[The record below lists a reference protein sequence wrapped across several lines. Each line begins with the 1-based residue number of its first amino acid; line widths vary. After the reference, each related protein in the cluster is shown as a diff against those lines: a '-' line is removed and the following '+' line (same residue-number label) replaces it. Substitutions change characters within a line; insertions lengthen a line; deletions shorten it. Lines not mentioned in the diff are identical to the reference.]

1 MAINFYLEKRPD
13 KKGDVAIRVSITIK
27 GTRYL
32 TSTGLKATPAKWD
45 DARQQA
51 RKGSSNAA
59 GMTWSVLNAAL
70 ARISEHF
77 ATYESD
83 CILKNIT
90 PSVDELKAEYARA
103 FGRRKS
109 TPATEAIERASR
121 KIDFWGYYDLFIR
134 DRSQANQW
142 TITTHKKFNTLKRHI
157 AGWKERPTFKDFDEA
172 GLNDFVGYLRV
183 ERQLLNST
191 IDKQV
196 RLTKCF
202 LRWAALKGHN
212 NNLAFQSFSP
222 KLKAANNQ
230 VVFLEWEEL
239 MRVYNYEVP
248 REGSVVTLHRADG
261 EEYTKEIHASRGL
274 RATRDIFCFCCFTS
288 LRYSDAANLKLAN
301 IGDDSFTITTIK
313 TSDTITIELNKY
325 ARAVLERC
333 AGESVDGYALP
344 RLTNQ
349 KMNKYLKELC
359 ELCEI
364 NQPVSH
370 TYFRGSERTDVTM
383 PKYEM
388 VGTHTGRRTFIC
400 NALMLGIPAEI
411 VMKWTGHADYKSMK
425 PYVDIANSAKAKAMS
440 MFDKL

>member
-13 KKGDVAIRVSITIK
+13 KTGDVAIRVSITIR

-45 DARQQA
+45 VDRQRA
-51 RKGSSNAA
+51 RKGSVNAS
-59 GMTWSVLNAAL
+59 GMAWSALNAAL

-77 ATYESD
+77 VTYEND
-83 CILKNIT
+83 CFLNNVT
-90 PSVDELKAEYARA
+90 PSADDLKAEYARE
-103 FGRRKS
+103 FGRKRA
-109 TPATEAIERASR
+109 TPTTKGTGR
-121 KIDFWGYYDLFIR
+121 DLGFWDYFDMFVR
-134 DRSQANQW
+134 ERSQTNQW
-142 TITTHKKFNTLKRHI
+142 TVATHQKFNALRNHI
-157 AGWKERPTFKDFDEA
+157 TGWKKQPTFDDFDEDGMNA
-172 GLNDFVGYLRV
+172 FVCFLRDKK
-183 ERQLLNST
+183 QMLNST
-191 IDKQV
+191 IGKQIGF
-196 RLTKCF
+196 TKWF
-202 LRWAALKGHN
+202 LRWAATKGYN
-212 NNLAFQSFSP
+212 TNMAFQTFTP
-222 KLKAANNQ
+222 KLKTAANQ
-230 VVFLEWEEL
+230 VVFLEWAEL
-239 MRVYNYEVP
+239 MRVFNYEVP
-248 REGSVVTLHRADG
+248 EEGTVVALHGADG
-261 EEYTKEIHASRGL
+261 EQYTKTVQATRGL
-274 RATRDIFCFCCFTS
+274 RAARDIFCFCCFTS

-301 IGDDSFTITTIK
+301 IRNDSLTITTVK
-313 TSDTITIELNKY
+313 TTDTITIELNKY

-333 AGESVDGYALP
+333 AGESVNGYALP

-370 TYFRGSERTDVTM
+370 TYFRGSERTDVTV

-440 MFDKL
+440 LFDKL